1 MRSVN
6 RRERSGRGQ
15 ALVEFALVFPL
26 FLLILM
32 SVIVFGLYVFYNQQL
47 QNAAREAAR
56 YAAIHSSTAQ
66 CPVVSQIN
74 PIGSNRVNSYN
85 RCDAPE
91 NGWPL
96 MTGAARAKIWGM
108 PPNRVS
114 LTACWSGYIDP
125 SEAPPDSDVQPTVSG
140 ATFADCT
147 MNGVDPRT
155 QANSLSCPAPATLA
169 SPSGRDAGKADGDD
183 TASNLAYGTTFHYPT
198 TVTVYACFNWVPP
211 MAGFVF
217 IPNQVPLRAVIT
229 EALQRQQ

>member
-1 MRSVN
+1 ERHTVRMWRAPRSRATDKSAGEVESLGGGARLLQVHGAAQQHAALPIQRDLAAAHPELHDPVLLRPWVGGMRTMN
-6 RRERSGRGQ
+6 RRARSGGGQ

-91 NGWPL
+91 NGW
-96 MTGAARAKIWGM
+96 
-108 PPNRVS
+108 
-114 LTACWSGYIDP
+114 
-125 SEAPPDSDVQPTVSG
+125 
-140 ATFADCT
+140 
-147 MNGVDPRT
+147 
-155 QANSLSCPAPATLA
+155 
-169 SPSGRDAGKADGDD
+169 
-183 TASNLAYGTTFHYPT
+183 
-198 TVTVYACFNWVPP
+198 
-211 MAGFVF
+211 
-217 IPNQVPLRAVIT
+217 
-229 EALQRQQ
+229 